1 MSDIKG
7 PFSYSGNKFRIY
19 KSTLSS
25 YMSKFKRIH
34 EPFLGSG
41 VCLYNSEKGGIGID
55 IDKNV
60 IELHNSLFDLNL
72 IDNIKSTYNLY
83 FPNGRNAESYLKLRT
98 DFNKSYK
105 ISGTNSDN
113 VHMLH
118 ILVQLSFNSLL
129 RFSSNGFNVPFGRK
143 EVDFNRIEEHQ
154 KIAILKNLKFI
165 NGSYFDLD
173 LSKIDKNEDLIYL
186 DPPYIASKFQY
197 GGWNKEDELKLLSY
211 LDELDN
217 QGYKFLLSNTFN
229 HRNVVN
235 EDLIQWSEKYNVNK
249 IKMSYNAWSA
259 AVSSV
264 KYETNTNEV
273 IIFNFKS

>member
-25 YMSKFKRIH
+25 YMSKFKRVH

-41 VCLYNSEKGGIGID
+41 VCLYNSENGGIGID

-60 IELHNSLFDLNL
+60 IELHKSLFDINLLN
-72 IDNIKSTYNLY
+72 NIKSTYNLY
-83 FPNGRNAESYLKLRT
+83 FPDGRNKESYLKLRT
-98 DFNKSYK
+98 DFNNSYR

-129 RFSSNGFNVPFGRK
+129 RFSKNGFNVPFGMK
-143 EVDFNRIEEHQ
+143 EVDFKRIKEHQ
-154 KIAILKNLKFI
+154 KIAISKNLKFI

-173 LSKIDKNEDLIYL
+173 LSVVDKNEDLIYL

-197 GGWNKEDELKLLSY
+197 GGWGKEDELKLLSY
-211 LDELDN
+211 LDELN
-217 QGYKFLLSNTFN
+217 HNGYKFLLSNTFK
-229 HRNVVN
+229 HRDVVN
-235 EDLIQWSEKYNVNK
+235 EDLIEWSKNYKVNSV
-249 IKMSYNAWSA
+249 KMSYNSWAA

-264 KYETNTNEV
+264 KYEDNTDEV
-273 IIFNFKS
+273 IVFNF